1 METATPALMEQRGTC
16 LLYILEYADG
26 NVMFAYLK
34 VCIFIIERNVDGE
47 GGGVMMG
54 SQVGLSPRCVFNH
67 KVHYS
72 VALQGQSE
80 ITSSWFSLSG
90 EHRQQLMFTFNGRC

>member
-1 METATPALMEQRGTC
+1 METATPALMEERGNC
-16 LLYILEYADG
+16 LLYILKYVDG

-72 VALQGQSE
+72 VALQGQRDH
-80 ITSSWFSLSG
+80 IQLFFSK
-90 EHRQQLMFTFNGRC
+90 R